1 MRHFNFQYF
10 SWTNQ
15 AKTSWKFKN
24 CLNLKFTGSYEKEDS
39 VIHLPW
45 HVSTIAIASI
55 HNYYIDFEQKCFAQ
69 SHRLHDH
76 IWYLLTIKPYAQ
88 RKQKTFTSA
97 YLLKKTQIGVGNSL
111 QFIINQTV

>member
-1 MRHFNFQYF
+1 MVRHFNFQYF

-55 HNYYIDFEQKCFAQ
+55 HNYYIDFEQKYFANHIACMTIFDTFLPL
-69 SHRLHDH
+69 SHMLKGNIRL
-76 IWYLLTIKPYAQ
+76 LL
-88 RKQKTFTSA
+88 RH
-97 YLLKKTQIGVGNSL
+97 VC
-111 QFIINQTV
+111 